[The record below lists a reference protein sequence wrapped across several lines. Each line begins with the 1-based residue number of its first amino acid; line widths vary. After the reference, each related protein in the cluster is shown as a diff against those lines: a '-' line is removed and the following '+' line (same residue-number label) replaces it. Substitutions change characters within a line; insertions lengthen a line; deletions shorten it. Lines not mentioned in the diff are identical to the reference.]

1 MSGAPLHRGACL
13 CGAVRFEVS
22 CALPGPDA
30 CHCSQCRKTS
40 GHFWAS
46 TDLPRSA
53 VTIEGADN
61 VTWYRSSEKVRR
73 GFCAVCGS
81 TLFWDPI
88 ALDWTAVALGALD
101 APTGAHLAL
110 HIFVAEKG
118 DYYTLDDG
126 LPRHERFP
134 PRK

>member
-1 MSGAPLHRGACL
+1 M
-13 CGAVRFEVS
+13 CGAVRLEID
-22 CALPGPDA
+22 AELPEGDA
-30 CHCSQCRKTS
+30 CHCTQCRKQT
-40 GHFWAS
+40 GHYLVS
-46 TDLPRSA
+46 TNVPRSA
-53 VTIEGADN
+53 LTVHGAEH
-61 VTWYRSSEKVRR
+61 VTWFQSSEKVRR

-126 LPRHERFP
+126 LPRHDRFP

>member
-1 MSGAPLHRGACL
+1 M
-13 CGAVRFEVS
+13 CGAVRLEID
-22 CALPGPDA
+22 AELREADA
-30 CHCSQCRKTS
+30 CHCTECRKQT
-40 GHFWAS
+40 GHYLVSANV
-46 TDLPRSA
+46 PRDA
-53 VTIEGADN
+53 LTVHGAEH
-61 VTWYRSSEKVRR
+61 VTWFQSSEKVRR

>member
-1 MSGAPLHRGACL
+1 M
-13 CGAVRFEVS
+13 CGAVRLEID
-22 CALPGPDA
+22 AELPEADA
-30 CHCSQCRKTS
+30 CHCTECRKQT
-40 GHFWAS
+40 GHYLVSANV
-46 TDLPRSA
+46 PRSA
-53 VTIEGADN
+53 LTVHGAEH
-61 VTWYRSSEKVRR
+61 VTWFQSSEKVRR